1 MQIINKKEH
10 ERTFARYIHD
20 FGVITSRWLK
30 MKDERLKE
38 DSEGLIE
45 RAEILKRWEIRN
57 KIVLDIGAGPL
68 AIIAARD
75 FNCTVTNIDISEDAF
90 SDVKRDAEREGVT
103 DRITFER
110 VDATSLSYPDDCFDV
125 VISYGALHHIE
136 IGKRRQCIQEA
147 CRVASEKVIV
157 AEFSSKGFRKFH
169 AVSDLKPV
177 ALDWLEYELE
187 SRGVLDKYY
196 GTQMNVYAL
205 LSITVNVSISCC
217 VFTSP
222 SGTE

>member
-136 IGKRRQCIQEA
+136 IGKEGSAFKRH
-147 CRVASEKVIV
+147 VV
-157 AEFSSKGFRKFH
+157 
-169 AVSDLKPV
+169 
-177 ALDWLEYELE
+177 
-187 SRGVLDKYY
+187 
-196 GTQMNVYAL
+196 
-205 LSITVNVSISCC
+205 
-217 VFTSP
+217 
-222 SGTE
+222 